1 MMGRIAVTLAD
12 AAIITDDNPRSED
25 PAAIRQEMLA
35 EAPGAQEIG
44 DRGAAIA
51 TAVAAMGPGDVL
63 VIAGKGH
70 ESGQIVGGQV
80 LPFDDRDVARTAIS
94 KLAGGAA

>member
-1 MMGRIAVTLAD
+1 MVG
-12 AAIITDDNPRSED
+12 
-25 PAAIRQEMLA
+25 A
-35 EAPGAQEIG
+35 EEIG

-51 TAVAAMGPGDVL
+51 QAVAAMGPGDVL

-70 ESGQIVGGQV
+70 ESGQTVGGQV

-94 KLAGGAA
+94 RLAGGAA